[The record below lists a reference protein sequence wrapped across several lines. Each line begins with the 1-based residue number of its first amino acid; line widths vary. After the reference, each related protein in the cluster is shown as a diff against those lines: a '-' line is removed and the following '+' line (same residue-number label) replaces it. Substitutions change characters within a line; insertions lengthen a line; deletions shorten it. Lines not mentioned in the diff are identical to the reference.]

1 METDDKGPR
10 SSLIGLGAGGHA
22 KVLIDAAHSTGAYEV
37 LGLLDANPALI
48 GTTVLGVPVLGGD
61 DMLPRVWREHSM
73 TAFFVGVGGV
83 GDSGP
88 RRRLFELGVRTGIQP
103 ATIVHAS
110 ATVSSS
116 ATVGPGC
123 AILAAAVV
131 GASVRLGANCIVNSA
146 AVVEHDCVIGAHAHI
161 APNASLAGSVAVGEA
176 AHVGIG
182 ASILGGIVIGSKAVV
197 GAGAVVTNDV
207 EEGTTVVGCPAR
219 VLASSS
225 EKN

>member
-1 METDDKGPR
+1 MGMKNRESR
-10 SSLIGLGAGGHA
+10 SFLIGLGAGGHA

-37 LGLLDANPALI
+37 VGLLDANPALI
-48 GTTVLGVPVLGGD
+48 GSTVLGVPVLGGD
-61 DMLPRVWREHSM
+61 DMLPSVWREHNM
-73 TAFFVGVGGV
+73 AAFFVGVGGV
-83 GDSGP
+83 GDSDP
-88 RRRLFELGVRTGIQP
+88 HRRLFELGVRTGIQP
-103 ATIVHAS
+103 ATLVHAS

-131 GASVRLGANCIVNSA
+131 GVSVRLGANCIVNSA

-176 AHVGIG
+176 AHVGMG
-182 ASILGGIVIGSKAVV
+182 ASVLGGIAIGSKAVV
-197 GAGAVVTNDV
+197 GAGAVVTSDV

-219 VLASSS
+219 VLVSSS
-225 EKN
+225 VKN